1 MHNAFTFSARN
12 TMARVYAALAFVFAF
27 LVAALAV
34 QPAKAADEIAGR
46 FTQAATYDCR
56 TNTVIYEIVLSIP
69 PDIQAAVQAEGGGQL
84 AINITSDLPVG
95 LKWIS
100 VTAQGDGAGASPAI
114 ESRLR
119 DSDRLT
125 SGVTGLLPFDANGD
139 GDVGTIRLRGVAEVQ
154 PGMPVPHTFSH
165 VAKLDVLIASNGGFV
180 DYALGLESVPPGGG
194 LGTITKTG
202 TPTEVTVDPASC
214 VPDPADPGRPDRGEA
229 CLSGNAK
236 VYCGEKD
243 GEYTVIVS
251 GETESPDFVVVSVL
265 TPGVSIDVM
274 GSLETEVA
282 VPVVAGTYYT
292 ELAIVGA
299 TPGSAITLSIEGSGD
314 VGVVQ
319 DLPDGFALCCSTE
332 LIVVIPPDCEDSPD
346 GGDQP
351 RWDLKLEKTYD
362 GQGACVPGEPCEFKV
377 RITNLGPDAHK
388 GDITFKDSAE
398 GKPYKFPGVMAV
410 PAPWTCEGNATTL
423 ECTYPD
429 ADLPV
434 GGFVEM
440 SFKVIPDLSDENWVM
455 VENCAEIRQQPGSR
469 DGNAANDEDCAK
481 SPMIAQDDNP
491 DDKVPPPPP
500 PQEEPKVDLSITK
513 TAPGSCQAQQECTFT
528 LVVRNESQSPYNGT
542 VVISDVPSGPG
553 IVYQGHSPSDW
564 TCLQASNGMIC
575 SRPDT
580 TLAPG
585 QSVSLAITFEVPN
598 NSTLRRNG
606 LENCGYLG
614 GEAGGTVR
622 RGTDVA
628 SVQQA
633 LDDLGYDPGPI
644 DGAYG
649 RRTADA
655 LRRFQENN
663 GLAVTGTITPETLER
678 LGLTGD
684 ESLSQPFVD
693 DFADDNAYC
702 VTTKVTAPP
711 APKCDAGE
719 KLSGGKCVSICP
731 RGTEYRNGKCRN
743 IVVECPR
750 GQEFRGGRCRPIIV
764 ECPPGT
770 EYRNGRCRAIR
781 VDCPSGTE
789 FRNGKCVPIVCP
801 RGQRLVNGRCEP
813 ILIFCKPGEVL
824 RNGKCVRIQICPRGQ
839 ELVNGK
845 CRPIRID
852 CPRGTVLKNGKCVP
866 IVITCPPGT
875 EMRNGKCRPIRI
887 TCPRGQRLVR
897 GKCVPIQSEIN
908 PNQTRPVICPRG
920 ETLVNGRCVKVQIQ
934 VPNLGT
940 IQIQ

>member
-12 TMARVYAALAFVFAF
+12 TMARVYAALAFAFAF
-27 LVAALAV
+27 LLAALSV
-34 QPAKAADEIAGR
+34 QPARAADEIAGT

-56 TNTVIYEIVLSIP
+56 TNTVIYEIIVAIP
-69 PDIQAAVQAEGGGQL
+69 PDIINTVQGVGGGQL
-84 AINITSDLPVG
+84 GLRITSDLPVG

-100 VTAQGDGAGASPAI
+100 ATIQGDGVGGNAAI

-125 SGVTGLLPFDANGD
+125 NGITQLLPFDLNGD
-139 GDVGTIRLRGVAEVQ
+139 GAAGTIKLRGVAEIQ
-154 PGMPVPHTFSH
+154 PGMPLPHTFSH
-165 VAKLDVLIASNGGFV
+165 VAKMDVLIANGGGVV

-251 GETESPDFVVVSVL
+251 GETESPDFVVISVL

-299 TPGSAITLSIEGSGD
+299 TPGSAITLSINGSGD

-332 LIVVIPPDCEDSPD
+332 LIVVIPPDCEDRPD

-351 RWDLKLEKTYD
+351 RWDLKLEKLYN
-362 GQGACVPGEPCEFKV
+362 GQGPCNGGEACDFKIRV
-377 RITNLGPDAHK
+377 TALGPDPHE
-388 GDITFKDSAE
+388 GDITVKDSAE
-398 GKPYKFPGVMAV
+398 GKPYVFGPPIA
-410 PAPWTCEGNATTL
+410 PAPWGCVGDETNL

-429 ADLPV
+429 ANLPV
-434 GGFVEM
+434 GGFVELPVR
-440 SFKVIPDLSDENWVM
+440 VISTLKKLGPVN
-455 VENCAEIRQQPGSR
+455 VENCAVIRQQPDSR
-469 DGNAANDEDCAK
+469 DNNPANDEDCAK
-481 SPMIAQDDNP
+481 SPMIAQQDDP

-500 PQEEPKVDLSITK
+500 PPQPEPEPTVDLSITK
-513 TAPGSCQAQQECTFT
+513 TAPGSCQAKTDDCTFT
-528 LVVRNESQSPYNGT
+528 LTVKNESHSPYNGT

-564 TCLQASNGMIC
+564 SCVQGSNGTIC
-575 SRPDT
+575 SRPNT

-585 QSVSLAITFEVPN
+585 QSVSLAITFSVPD

-633 LDDLGYDPGPI
+633 LDDLGYDPGPV
-644 DGAYG
+644 DGAFG
-649 RRTADA
+649 RRTSDA

-684 ESLSQPFVD
+684 DSLSQPFLD

-711 APKCDAGE
+711 APKCGAGE
-719 KLSGGKCVSICP
+719 KLSGGQCVSICP
-731 RGTEYRNGKCRN
+731 RGTEFRNGRCRA
-743 IVVECPR
+743 IVIECPR
-750 GQEFRGGRCRPIIV
+750 GQ
-764 ECPPGT
+764 
-770 EYRNGRCRAIR
+770 EYRNGRCRDIVIECPRGTEFRNGRCRTIR
-781 VDCPSGTE
+781 VDCPRGTE
-789 FRNGKCVPIVCP
+789 YRNGKCVPIVCP
-801 RGQRLVNGRCEP
+801 RGQRLVDGKCEP

-824 RNGKCVRIQICPRGQ
+824 VNGKCVRIQLCPRGQ

-845 CRPIRID
+845 CRPI
-852 CPRGTVLKNGKCVP
+852 
-866 IVITCPPGT
+866 VITCPPGQ
-875 EMRNGKCRPIRI
+875 ELRNGKCRPIRI
-887 TCPRGQRLVR
+887 TCPRGQHLEK
-897 GKCVPIQSEIN
+897 GQCVPNQTHNPGQSEIN
-908 PNQTRPVICPRG
+908 PGRQTQPIRCKRG
-920 ETLVNGRCVKVQIQ
+920 ETLINGRCVKVQIQ
-934 VPNLGT
+934 IPNLGT
-940 IQIQ
+940 IRIQ